1 MEKILY
7 QLGTIRYLRNTV
19 NNGRKMG
26 KTIYQLDLKSIHHY
40 LPLLSTL
47 PKTSFFLHSGCIRP
61 HIATSRK
68 FMMVIGGII
77 RGVWKG
83 EGLWFIFIYLS
94 QWKIHHF
101 FFCEWFPSIVNIPG
115 TWNDFILGGPR
126 ISLNPSTRPDGFAPR
141 VLFRTRIYCSVPVF
155 PRGSMFLSGFCTGLI
170 FDV

>member
-1 MEKILY
+1 METGVYPIHTSWCTIPIKKACSGNPSIPGKFSGGSNLIMRKTYCGWKKILY

-101 FFCEWFPSIVNIPG
+101 F
-115 TWNDFILGGPR
+115 L
-126 ISLNPSTRPDGFAPR
+126 
-141 VLFRTRIYCSVPVF
+141 
-155 PRGSMFLSGFCTGLI
+155 
-170 FDV
+170 